1 MVREVPWQDYQF
13 DLAAGTHHFEWIYRK
28 DAALSEGADLAVI
41 DNLDLPIDSR
51 DSSQQPAAVY
61 VRPALDG
68 TLDIEVQGVAGES
81 YVIEASKGLQTWQ
94 VIHRGLRIAKDAC
107 NCAVFQEGVKP
118 NPSTALSPNKAASI
132 PLTFSKPSRGTAFY
146 FHETHR
152 AHGWH
157 RCGKS
162 TLVDYLIGQGMC
174 VDTDQLAREALSP
187 GQPAYDTV
195 MESLKGACRLEDG
208 TLDRSALGHLVFND
222 DKKRRWLEGLLHPV
236 IRSLGI
242 ETSYLG

>member
-1 MVREVPWQDYQF
+1 MSFSIDGKLMGQWSGEVPWQDYQF

-94 VIHRGLRIAKDAC
+94 VIHRGLADSEGRMQLRGVSGGGKAQSFYR
-107 NCAVFQEGVKP
+107 AVTE
-118 NPSTALSPNKAASI
+118 
-132 PLTFSKPSRGTAFY
+132 
-146 FHETHR
+146 
-152 AHGWH
+152 
-157 RCGKS
+157 
-162 TLVDYLIGQGMC
+162 
-174 VDTDQLAREALSP
+174 
-187 GQPAYDTV
+187 
-195 MESLKGACRLEDG
+195 
-208 TLDRSALGHLVFND
+208 
-222 DKKRRWLEGLLHPV
+222 
-236 IRSLGI
+236 
-242 ETSYLG
+242 